1 VESEQ
6 LRNLRGAFDAWNRGE
21 FDEALG
27 YMREDVRWT
36 TAQQLPD
43 LEAVYEGR
51 EGVRRFFRAFSE
63 PWEEISIT
71 LEQIVDE
78 RDSQVLVVVRFVA
91 HGREGIEV
99 DMPFFQVYRFDDQ
112 ARLAEFES
120 FVDEPRARRA
130 AGLGD

>member
-6 LRNLRGAFDAWNRGE
+6 LQNLRAAFEAWNRKDWEG
-21 FDEALG
+21 ALG

-43 LEAVYEGR
+43 LDGVYEGR

-63 PWEEISIT
+63 PWEEISIA
-71 LEQIVDE
+71 LEQIIDE
-78 RDSQVLVVVRFVA
+78 RDSQLLVVARFVA

-99 DMPFFQVYRFDDQ
+99 DMPFFQIYRFDDQ
-112 ARLAEFES
+112 AKLREFLS
-120 FVDEPRARRA
+120 FVDEAAARRA
-130 AGLGD
+130 ARLSD